1 MADEI
6 NRSSG
11 LFIPYPLLGLV
22 MTLVLA
28 LAGGIIGLYSQMSA
42 MNTTMILRDT
52 DFQRQVKDLKD
63 KQDQMEVY
71 LHNDREKIIGLQEQ
85 VNRNRRNNN

>member
-1 MADEI
+1 MAEEV
-6 NRSSG
+6 NRTSG
-11 LFIPYPLLGLV
+11 LFLPYPLLALI

-28 LAGGIIGLYSQMSA
+28 LGGGIVGLYAQLSA
-42 MNTTMILRDT
+42 MQTTMILRDT

-71 LHNDREKIIGLQEQ
+71 LHNDREKIITLQEQ
-85 VNRNRRNNN
+85 LNRKRNN